1 MSTESEKK
9 FNINIPE
16 GTSKVEVVV
25 REGSAPKALD
35 PKDPERINIL
45 GVLDSPLKW
54 LEKRVD
60 AKNEEELQINQHRTN
75 IIVDRDKMTITLT
88 VDETDYYQSTIVGK
102 LEFHPKFI
110 EFGINNSK
118 CWEPTKLGQFFKMNR
133 AFFPD
138 KSKNMELVTALKNFN
153 AKVSQNIDKVK
164 NDNGSF
170 ADNFSAEV
178 EANIPGSF
186 SVKLPVFKGNS
197 AEVMEVEFYASVDG
211 RNVELSLVSPGAN
224 ELVEEY
230 RDKCIDDVLDGI
242 RTIAPSIVIIEC

>member
-1 MSTESEKK
+1 MSEENEKYH
-9 FNINIPE
+9 FTLPE
-16 GTSKVEVVV
+16 GATNVKVYVL
-25 REGSAPKALD
+25 EGKAPKELD
-35 PKDPERINIL
+35 PKEPEKITIS
-45 GVLDSPLKW
+45 GVLDSPLRW
-54 LEKRVD
+54 LEKRVG
-60 AKNEEELQINQHRTN
+60 AKNGEELQINQHRSN
-75 IIVDRDKMTITLT
+75 IIVDRDKMTIVLT
-88 VDETDYYQSTIVGK
+88 VDETDYYQSTVKGK
-102 LEFHPKFI
+102 LEFHPKFV
-110 EFGINNSK
+110 EFGINSSK

-138 KSKNMELVTALKNFN
+138 KSKNMELVNALKNFN

-197 AEVMEVEFYASVDG
+197 AEVMEVEFYSSVDG

-230 RDKCIDDVLDGI
+230 RDKCIDSVLDEI
-242 RTIAPSIVIIEC
+242 RVIAPDIVIIEQ

>member
-1 MSTESEKK
+1 MSKDNEKY
-9 FNINIPE
+9 NISLPE
-16 GTSKVEVVV
+16 GKDKVEIIL
-25 REGSAPKALD
+25 REGQAAKALD
-35 PKDPERINIL
+35 PKEPEKIIIS
-45 GVLDSPLKW
+45 GVLDSPLMW
-54 LEKRVD
+54 LVKRVE
-60 AKNEEELQINQHRTN
+60 AKVGNDEQQIDQHASN

-88 VDETDYYQSTIVGK
+88 VDETNYYKTIITGK
-102 LEFHPKFI
+102 LEYHPKFV
-110 EFGINNSK
+110 EFGINSSK
-118 CWEPTKLGQFFKMNR
+118 TWAPNKLGQFFKMNR

-186 SVKLPVFKGNS
+186 SVKLTVFKGTS
-197 AEVMEVEFYASVDG
+197 AEVMEVEFYATVDG
-211 RNVELSLVSPGAN
+211 REVDLSLVSPGAN

-230 RDKCIDDVLDGI
+230 RDKCIDSVLEEI
-242 RTIAPSIVIIEC
+242 RVIAPNIVIIEQ